1 MSSRSKK
8 TRKVGQIGVRKDPD
22 RKPRSTVQ
30 QGKKKG
36 KGQPSGTRN
45 AQEQTNT
52 NTGQRK
58 QVNDPR
64 HGSKKPVALVKEASV
79 PVYATPA
86 EELTAIE
93 ADSKLMLLLDKADE
107 GQTMTKAEQRYM
119 DEKMAR
125 HRTLCELLGIDPEAD
140 EEADEDN
147 DPLDDLDAIKMD
159 DFKK

>member
-22 RKPRSTVQ
+22 RKPRTTVQ

-36 KGQPSGTRN
+36 KGQPSGNRN
-45 AQEQTNT
+45 AQEQANT

-79 PVYATPA
+79 PTYATPA
-86 EELTAIE
+86 EELAAIE

-140 EEADEDN
+140 EEADDDN

>member
-22 RKPRSTVQ
+22 RKPRTTVQ

-36 KGQPSGTRN
+36 KGKPSGTRN
-45 AQEQTNT
+45 AQEQDSTNHS
-52 NTGQRK
+52 QRK

-79 PVYATPA
+79 PTYATPA
-86 EELTAIE
+86 EELAAIE

-107 GQTMTKAEQRYM
+107 GQTMTKAEQRFM

-140 EEADEDN
+140 EEADDDH